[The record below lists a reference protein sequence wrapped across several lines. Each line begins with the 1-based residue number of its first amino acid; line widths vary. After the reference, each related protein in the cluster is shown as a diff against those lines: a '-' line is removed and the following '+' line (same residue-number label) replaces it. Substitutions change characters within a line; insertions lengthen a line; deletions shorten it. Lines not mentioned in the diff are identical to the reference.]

1 MNLRNKE
8 DLKSKWKWD
17 QKHDKMIR
25 KDKEGID
32 WYRYQKEILLP
43 KLISFARECMIDRS
57 NTMVQEDKTPAHAS
71 HHQDVIFMNA
81 SILRLLWP
89 ANSPDLNA
97 IEPCWWWMKRQ
108 TIRKE
113 ASRSRI
119 AMTKAWTT
127 CWKQKLTQERIQKWI
142 RRISR
147 HIQQIIEVGGGNEYR
162 EGKSEAGDI
171 RLYNRTE
178 RKKRYQRRKAGRRP
192 GGSELFQGDEVEVDE
207 VKVDEVEAEEEVDD
221 EDW

>member
-1 MNLRNKE
+1 
-8 DLKSKWKWD
+8 
-17 QKHDKMIR
+17 
-25 KDKEGID
+25 
-32 WYRYQKEILLP
+32 
-43 KLISFARECMIDRS
+43 
-57 NTMVQEDKTPAHAS
+57 
-71 HHQDVIFMNA
+71 
-81 SILRLLWP
+81 
-89 ANSPDLNA
+89 
-97 IEPCWWWMKRQ
+97 
-108 TIRKE
+108 
-113 ASRSRI
+113 
-119 AMTKAWTT
+119 MTKAWTT

-207 VKVDEVEAEEEVDD
+207 VEAEEEVDD